1 MIKLQNEWREEGECL
16 DYTVALVQAIMY
28 KHKHCHARIKKE
40 QNCEWIMQ
48 GNLSIKTTK
57 KRKKDVIYDW
67 QNPFY
72 NMQLL
77 RNTETGVT
85 ASNKVN
91 IHQGLEVGQIF
102 FSGISVRII
111 CIPTVF
117 LKTSKDIQ
125 WKIIVKV

>member
-102 FSGISVRII
+102 FSGISGRII

>member
-1 MIKLQNEWREEGECL
+1 
-16 DYTVALVQAIMY
+16 
-28 KHKHCHARIKKE
+28 
-40 QNCEWIMQ
+40 MQ